1 MRSVFESAHV
11 VLPKQLKNLLFGKE
25 AGGATFD
32 FVVIKFVGH
41 FAHLLFLYFVTREY
55 HTRLV

>member
-11 VLPKQLKNLLFGKE
+11 VLPKQLKNLFGKE
-25 AGGATFD
+25 AGWATFD

-41 FAHLLFLYFVTREY
+41 FAHLLLFIL
-55 HTRLV
+55 